1 MAVTMGQVMAEVRNY
16 FPKLRMKEEWTIRG
30 GVLSPNDMLLTGD
43 LIAIGGSL
51 RNDGVYEVQEGGR
64 LEGVQDEV
72 FQGSVWLL
80 CPPPAFMALC
90 EEISAWEETKPA
102 YGVKKESF
110 GCYSRENA
118 VSAEGVSMGWQDVFK
133 ADLLP
138 YRRMF
143 SGVRLG

>member
-1 MAVTMGQVMAEVRNY
+1 MAVTMAQVMAEVRNY
-16 FPKLRMKEEWTIRG
+16 FPRLHMKEQWTISG
-30 GVLSPNDMLLTGD
+30 GVLSPHDMLLAGD

-51 RNDGVYEVQEGGR
+51 RNNGVYEVQEGGR
-64 LEGVQDEV
+64 LEGVRDET
-72 FQGSVWLL
+72 FEGSVWVL
-80 CPPPAFMALC
+80 CPPIAFVALC
-90 EEISAWEETKPA
+90 EEISAWEATRPA

-118 VSAEGVSMGWQDVFK
+118 VSPDGVPMSWQEVFK

-143 SGVRLG
+143 TGVKLA

>member
-1 MAVTMGQVMAEVRNY
+1 MAVTMAQVMAQVRNY
-16 FPKLRMKEEWTIRG
+16 FPKLRMKEQWTIRG
-30 GVLSPNDMLLTGD
+30 GVLSPGDMLLVGD

-51 RNDGVYEVQEGGR
+51 RNDGIYEVQEGGR

-72 FQGSVWLL
+72 FEGTVWLL
-80 CPPPAFMALC
+80 CPPPAFVALC
-90 EEISAWEETKPA
+90 QEISAWEATRPA
-102 YGVKKESF
+102 YGVKRESF

-118 VSAEGVSMGWQDVFK
+118 LSADGVSMNWQDVFK

-143 SGVRLG
+143 TEVKLG